1 MAKHDYPMGTVS
13 HATMCLDDLIPRFID
28 AARSMQPLRRKHSKI
43 VTAIKGRSAKR
54 GYYESETADWDLE
67 ELFDLLDEYAAPYF
81 YFGAH
86 PGDGSDYGF
95 WLREDFDQDFEGL
108 KVDDLSDVPSVYHGE
123 VLVVNDHGN
132 MTLYNRGR
140 NGRLTEIWGIV

>member
-1 MAKHDYPMGTVS
+1 M
-13 HATMCLDDLIPRFID
+13 
-28 AARSMQPLRRKHSKI
+28 LREHRKF
-43 VTAIKGRSAKR
+43 VTDIKRRSAKR
-54 GYYESETADWDLE
+54 GYFESDDVGYDLE
-67 ELFDLLDEYAAPYF
+67 DLFSCLDAHAAPYC

-86 PGDGSDYGF
+86 PGDGCDYGF
-95 WLREDFDQDFEGL
+95 WLREDFDQEFEGL
-108 KVDDLSDVPSVYHGE
+108 KVDDLSDVPSIYRGE